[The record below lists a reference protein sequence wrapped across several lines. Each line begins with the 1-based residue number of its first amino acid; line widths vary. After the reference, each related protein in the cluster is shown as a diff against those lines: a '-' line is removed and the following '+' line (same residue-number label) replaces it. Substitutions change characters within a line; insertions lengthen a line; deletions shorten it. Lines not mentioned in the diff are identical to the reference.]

1 MGTLVRMQGPG
12 IEGPTKVFVPELG
25 TAQRISG
32 TGEILC
38 KSEDEKMKVKEEK
51 EEQKAQKDEP

>member
-1 MGTLVRMQGPG
+1 MQGPG

-25 TAQRISG
+25 TARRISG